1 MNHKIPPPAA
11 DSIRG
16 RPAQVNVMDKQVHRE
31 RWRLLHQIVR
41 LLELPMTILGLIW
54 IVLLSVDMIRGLH
67 GKLATFSEAIWLLF
81 AVDFGLELL
90 VAPKKW
96 LYLKRHWPVAVSL
109 AVPALRVIR
118 FVRVVHVARAAGTM
132 RFGHTLAALNRALA
146 ALGATMRRRGFAYV
160 TLLTLLVI

>member
-16 RPAQVNVMDKQVHRE
+16 RLAQVNVMDKQVHRE

-54 IVLLSVDMIRGLH
+54 IVLLSLDMIRGLH

-96 LYLKRHWPVAVSL
+96 LYLKRHWPVVVSL
-109 AVPALRVIR
+109 AVPALRVVR
-118 FVRVVHVARAAGTM
+118 FVR
-132 RFGHTLAALNRALA
+132 
-146 ALGATMRRRGFAYV
+146 
-160 TLLTLLVI
+160 